1 MHKENQLVLP
11 YFLSSLCALG
21 PSVVV
26 LSLGTWV
33 SLGERKKKKQCC
45 TWQAIIAPLQM
56 YHQWNGWR
64 GRACPATH
72 INTHTPRQGI
82 VSLPRESK
90 CWVFTSKQTL
100 QLRTLEAPVSALHA
114 QETKNGGGHHNCRPN
129 LRCGVQWWWLG
140 ASLTLGDTCWT
151 HFISCS
157 FEMNGSVMWKG
168 TQQTDEG
175 PFQTALSTCIS
186 NLWVDC
192 GQHGCLLDT
201 IGLI

>member
-1 MHKENQLVLP
+1 MKLQEEIKCIKRINS
-11 YFLSSLCALG
+11 SSLIFCPLYVPLG
-21 PSVVV
+21 PLL
-26 LSLGTWV
+26 LSCPWV
-33 SLGERKKKKQCC
+33 PEWVWERGKKKKQCC

-56 YHQWNGWR
+56 YHQWDGWR

-72 INTHTPRQGI
+72 INTHTHRQWI

-90 CWVFTSKQTL
+90 CWVSKSKQTL

-157 FEMNGSVMWKG
+157 FEMNGSVM
-168 TQQTDEG
+168 
-175 PFQTALSTCIS
+175 
-186 NLWVDC
+186 
-192 GQHGCLLDT
+192 
-201 IGLI
+201 